1 MQEPL
6 KYFFEKYGLDIQN
19 IKQIVCGEKYVAV
32 VLKNGNLGVCATL
45 DNYVNIE
52 IKDLRFPDLKNLQHR
67 IVLNAYFNATFNYN
81 NQYDSTIDI
90 FDEIDFKK
98 YNKIVMIGFFQSL
111 VKKFE
116 SEKIELKIFDKAVQ
130 DDKLTDMS
138 KQLSEI
144 AKADALI
151 LSSTSVFNNT
161 FLNLINTTKDNCD
174 IYTLGPSTIL
184 NEEMFQYRNIK
195 FLFGSIFEN
204 NDINSIKI
212 IQQGGGTKQFLP
224 FMNKVYLQSN
234 E

>member
-1 MQEPL
+1 MLEPL
-6 KYFFEKYGLDIQN
+6 EYFFEKYGIDIQN
-19 IKQIVCGEKYVAV
+19 IKHIVCGEKYIAV
-32 VLKNGNLGVCATL
+32 VLKNGKLGVCATL

-67 IVLNAYFNATFNYN
+67 IVLNAYYNATFNYA

-90 FDEIDFKK
+90 FDKIDFKK
-98 YNKIVMIGFFQSL
+98 YKKIVMIGFFQSL

-116 SEKIELKIFDKAVQ
+116 TEKIELNVFDKAVK

-144 AKADALI
+144 ATADALI
-151 LSSTSVFNNT
+151 LTSTSVFNNT
-161 FLNLINTTKDNCD
+161 FLDLINATKDNCD

-184 NEEMFQYRNIK
+184 NKEMFQYRNIK

-212 IQQGGGTKQFLP
+212 IQHGGGTKQFLP
-224 FMNKVYLQSN
+224 FMNKVYLN
-234 E
+234 CE